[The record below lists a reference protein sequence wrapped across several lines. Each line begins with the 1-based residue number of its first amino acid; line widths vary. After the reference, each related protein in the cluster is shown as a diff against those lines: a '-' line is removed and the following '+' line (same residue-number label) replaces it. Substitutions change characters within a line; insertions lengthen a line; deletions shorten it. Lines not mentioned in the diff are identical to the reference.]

1 MRLQDLF
8 ETRKA
13 VAEATGDKPFDNM
26 MKGIVKG
33 TKKQAAADRREQKK
47 QDQER
52 ARAAF
57 GPNPAD
63 KLSIRKPGVAEG
75 VMSEIDL
82 ELREIV
88 ANQDF
93 DALYNLFSANT
104 PAGRYVQNIYNDVA
118 IDHRLHPDDDF
129 ERIEKLVF
137 DRLEDQFGEQ
147 GVAEGSVEE
156 GVIDKVRAMNYDR
169 LAKRSD
175 KKVQTAFD
183 KMQDFDF
190 ADPERFP
197 HEKEFSD
204 QMDKMG
210 QRTKKANQ
218 LRTEQGVAEGE
229 GSKSSPYEQGGTD
242 AWYHRGFDPKAHGYK
257 PGTEEYREY
266 KRGFDQNDFGP
277 EGGKQYVEELTVPAA
292 VKGAGKV
299 IGKKLPLVAVPL
311 GAYDAY
317 ERAKAGDIAGAG
329 LAAGSMIGGIP
340 HPLTIGASLG
350 LDAIQALRDK
360 ARTGEYL
367 PDYEKIAA
375 AVAKDQAKQTAMPAD
390 KWSDVPT
397 DKWQA
402 KDDKSDI
409 IVHSPIKIGT
419 DDEDDEDEALIDK
432 NLKENSE
439 LDRIRY
445 YVKYTG

>member
-1 MRLQDLF
+1 MKLF
-8 ETRKA
+8 EL
-13 VAEATGDKPFDNM
+13 FDN
-26 MKGIVKG
+26 
-33 TKKQAAADRREQKK
+33 R
-47 QDQER
+47 
-52 ARAAF
+52 
-57 GPNPAD
+57 
-63 KLSIRKPGVAEG
+63 LGVAEG
-75 VMSEIDL
+75 K
-82 ELREIV
+82 
-88 ANQDF
+88 
-93 DALYNLFSANT
+93 T
-104 PAGRYVQNIYNDVA
+104 
-118 IDHRLHPDDDF
+118 
-129 ERIEKLVF
+129 
-137 DRLEDQFGEQ
+137 
-147 GVAEGSVEE
+147 
-156 GVIDKVRAMNYDR
+156 
-169 LAKRSD
+169 
-175 KKVQTAFD
+175 
-183 KMQDFDF
+183 
-190 ADPERFP
+190 PER
-197 HEKEFSD
+197 E
-204 QMDKMG
+204 
-210 QRTKKANQ
+210 A
-218 LRTEQGVAEGE
+218 
-229 GSKSSPYEQGGTD
+229 YEQGGSD
-242 AWYHRGFDPKAHGYK
+242 AWYHRGFAPEDYGYE
-257 PGTEEYREY
+257 PGTKEYREY
-266 KRGFDQNDFGP
+266 KRGYDLNDAGP
-277 EGGKQYVEELTVPAA
+277 SGGKQYVEELTVPAA

-409 IVHSPIKIGT
+409 IVHSPIKIDT
-419 DDEDDEDEALIDK
+419 DGEDDADEALIDK
-432 NLKENSE
+432 SLKEQSE

>member
-1 MRLQDLF
+1 MRLHDLF

-63 KLSIRKPGVAEG
+63 KLSIRKPSVAEG

-104 PAGRYVQNIYNDVA
+104 PAGHYVQNIYNDIA
-118 IDHRLHPDDDF
+118 IDNRLHPDDDF

-147 GVAEGSVEE
+147 G
-156 GVIDKVRAMNYDR
+156 
-169 LAKRSD
+169 L
-175 KKVQTAFD
+175 
-183 KMQDFDF
+183 
-190 ADPERFP
+190 
-197 HEKEFSD
+197 
-204 QMDKMG
+204 
-210 QRTKKANQ
+210 
-218 LRTEQGVAEGE
+218 AEGE

-242 AWYHRGFDPKAHGYK
+242 AWYHRGFDPKAHGYR

-277 EGGKQYVEELTVPAA
+277 QGGKQY
-292 VKGAGKV
+292 
-299 IGKKLPLVAVPL
+299 
-311 GAYDAY
+311 
-317 ERAKAGDIAGAG
+317 
-329 LAAGSMIGGIP
+329 
-340 HPLTIGASLG
+340 
-350 LDAIQALRDK
+350 
-360 ARTGEYL
+360 
-367 PDYEKIAA
+367 
-375 AVAKDQAKQTAMPAD
+375 
-390 KWSDVPT
+390 
-397 DKWQA
+397 
-402 KDDKSDI
+402 
-409 IVHSPIKIGT
+409 
-419 DDEDDEDEALIDK
+419 
-432 NLKENSE
+432 
-439 LDRIRY
+439 
-445 YVKYTG
+445 

>member
-1 MRLQDLF
+1 MRLHDLF

-63 KLSIRKPGVAEG
+63 KLSIRKPGVTEG

-104 PAGRYVQNIYNDVA
+104 PAGHYVQHIYNDVA
-118 IDHRLHPDDDF
+118 IDNRLHPDDDF

-147 GVAEGSVEE
+147 GVAEGLNEFAPPGGDGGDDGFSEE
-156 GVIDKVRAMNYDR
+156 TLKRMAAQWWNGDEDPRIEKTLAAAGWEIGQDTGYDNGGVFV
-169 LAKRSD
+169 
-175 KKVQTAFD
+175 VQSGDVNGNSYISWPA
-183 KMQDFDF
+183 
-190 ADPERFP
+190 E
-197 HEKEFSD
+197 E
-204 QMDKMG
+204 
-210 QRTKKANQ
+210 
-218 LRTEQGVAEGE
+218 LQGLEEGE

-242 AWYHRGFDPKAHGYK
+242 AWYHRGFDPKAHGYR

-277 EGGKQYVEELTVPAA
+277 QGGKQY
-292 VKGAGKV
+292 
-299 IGKKLPLVAVPL
+299 
-311 GAYDAY
+311 
-317 ERAKAGDIAGAG
+317 
-329 LAAGSMIGGIP
+329 
-340 HPLTIGASLG
+340 
-350 LDAIQALRDK
+350 
-360 ARTGEYL
+360 
-367 PDYEKIAA
+367 
-375 AVAKDQAKQTAMPAD
+375 
-390 KWSDVPT
+390 
-397 DKWQA
+397 
-402 KDDKSDI
+402 
-409 IVHSPIKIGT
+409 
-419 DDEDDEDEALIDK
+419 
-432 NLKENSE
+432 
-439 LDRIRY
+439 
-445 YVKYTG
+445 